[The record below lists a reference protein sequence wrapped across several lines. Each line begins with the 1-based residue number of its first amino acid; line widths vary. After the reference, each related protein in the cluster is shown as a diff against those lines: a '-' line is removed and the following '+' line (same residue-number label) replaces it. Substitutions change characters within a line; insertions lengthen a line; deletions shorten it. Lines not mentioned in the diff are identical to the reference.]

1 MGLFK
6 TSVIYNPG
14 QVQAA
19 IEEINNIRNSLN
31 EAKGSLYSGL
41 SMIQGATGFD
51 LVEAEGV
58 SIDTGI
64 ADSLTSECINSI
76 DTIVNSINEKT
87 MEIQAYNDA
96 EGLNKYWI
104 FANIKF
110 KDIRTD
116 LDKKINELLTTG
128 AAATGSFESEAD
140 KILKTSKKKSGVLDF
155 FKSLASDTGA
165 VICKGASKALDILK
179 SAGSSVKGWFKNLFT
194 SDNQTSTSKDKKS
207 EEILKSDNK
216 EKSKT
221 KVETKQSISQNSS
234 DPTIKSINSKLS
246 NTHTENKSI
255 KLDELEPNTRVTKAI
270 DEYADEIKNADYATI
285 SKNLFTTTK
294 TENING
300 SPVQVTHVVIN
311 DPSQIKAA
319 PANGGYGNGLEKPSD
334 AAKRLNSA
342 ILVNGSHFDLSGD
355 GTQDL
360 RGANYIAISNG
371 QIKTDGNSGGQE
383 MLLDKSGRI
392 FNSYGRSAQ
401 DLVNSG
407 VDYSFSCHS
416 TQVIENGD
424 TSPSQRE
431 GRAYKRTV
439 VGMKEPCEYY
449 ITTDQ
454 TGGNILSNTAN
465 YLQSK
470 GCTNAYS
477 LDQGGSVALA
487 RNDKLINQVNSNEG
501 ERAVADFLYFTE

>member
-1 MGLFK
+1 MG
-6 TSVIYNPG
+6 TSIKYNPG
-14 QVQAA
+14 KVQAA
-19 IEEINNIRNSLN
+19 IENINSIKSNIYIAKAALSSGISLI
-31 EAKGSLYSGL
+31 K
-41 SMIQGATGFD
+41 GATGFD
-51 LVEAEGV
+51 LVEAEGATIDSGMADALASECSS
-58 SIDTGI
+58 SID
-64 ADSLTSECINSI
+64 A
-76 DTIVNSINEKT
+76 IVSAINEKS
-87 MEIQAYNDA
+87 MQIQAYNDA
-96 EGLNKYWI
+96 EGFDKKWL
-104 FANIKF
+104 FANMAF
-110 KDIRTD
+110 KDLRNSIKSS
-116 LDKKINELLTTG
+116 LNELLGSSGAKSVGTFKSRIDKILNISPSKGISNLTNYLKSLVTDTG
-128 AAATGSFESEAD
+128 AA
-140 KILKTSKKKSGVLDF
+140 
-155 FKSLASDTGA
+155 
-165 VICKGASKALDILK
+165 ICKGSSMIKKWFSNLI
-179 SAGSSVKGWFKNLFT
+179 SGSS
-194 SDNQTSTSKDKKS
+194 DNKKDNKTENKTIDEKSK
-207 EEILKSDNK
+207 EVFKSDNK
-216 EKSKT
+216 EKQKI
-221 KVETKQSISQNSS
+221 ETKESISQNSS
-234 DPTIKSINSKLS
+234 DPTIRSINSKLS
-246 NTHTENKSI
+246 NTNTENKSI

-270 DEYADEIKNADYATI
+270 DKYSDEIKNADYATI
-285 SKNLFTTTK
+285 SKNLFTTTT

-311 DPSQIKAA
+311 NPNQIKAA
-319 PANGGYGNGLEKPSD
+319 PANGSYGNGLEKPSE

-360 RGANYIAISNG
+360 KGANYIAISNG

-477 LDQGGSVALA
+477 MDQGGSVALA